1 MDRGLPFGGGVL
13 DLRKLGD
20 VVAGILE
27 RDRLAPAGKRDRIIE
42 GGDQPWLPSGGQ
54 LGADGVTFT

>member
-27 RDRLAPAGKRDRIIE
+27 RDRLVPAGKRDRIIE
-42 GGDQPWLPSGGQ
+42 GG
-54 LGADGVTFT
+54 